1 MSELV
6 VHNEG
11 GRKQKK
17 GDIVKKGVAGVDNT
31 SRRTWDKDEFAAK
44 AAAREAQVI
53 SIYNVVWQSASTL
66 VTSLTFRDNHARCF
80 SDVEY

>member
-11 GRKQKK
+11 GRKHRK

-31 SRRTWDKDEFAAK
+31 SRRTWDKEEFAAK
-44 AAAREAQVI
+44 AALREAQASSI
-53 SIYNVVWQSASTL
+53 SITVWAMHL
-66 VTSLTFRDNHARCF
+66 H
-80 SDVEY
+80 